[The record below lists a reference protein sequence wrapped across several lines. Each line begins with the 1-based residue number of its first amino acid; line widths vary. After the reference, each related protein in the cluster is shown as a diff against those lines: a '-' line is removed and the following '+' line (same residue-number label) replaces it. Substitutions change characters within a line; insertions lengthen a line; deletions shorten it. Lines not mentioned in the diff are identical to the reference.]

1 MRLSSITYPIEH
13 KKTLI
18 KEHFLKSNLIVED
31 VCRGLTTNQR
41 KIVEGIYKEFRPLIE
56 ASITPDQV
64 QQIFTGVEKGATAAG
79 GNRTAIGQGKDV
91 VAKAN
96 EVINNV
102 GKWLQNTTPVQA
114 FDQKFEDLKGKV
126 SAKFPDVAQNLTAM
140 GDWAKANPGKTAAII
155 GVLTALA
162 SLAGGPIGGAIAGQ
176 VLKGATE
183 LLKGEKLST
192 AVGKGLKAA
201 AVGWLAGKSFEM
213 IGKAISGGIEAVA
226 DTMYP
231 GANNL
236 NLKFIANGVGYP
248 STSEQLRVLAT
259 PEDAAAIKA
268 AFDEGS
274 RAWDSENYEAAQ
286 QAFAKAAELAAR
298 TETDAYMNALAIAD
312 VNREAIQQQAAD
324 AVKLF
329 QGLGAAA
336 QGAASGAT
344 GMDKQGAPDNQT
356 AAPGAAPTAE
366 SLRENQIRNMFYTI
380 ERKSMVMSEGIG
392 DALKG
397 MAGKAAGKL
406 QQVGTNL
413 TTKVTADKLMSAWKS
428 AGSPTDSDAVAAI
441 LRKAGVSD
449 DIINTTYTSM
459 NLGTPAP
466 AAQQDA
472 TAPTAPTAQGTAP
485 ANAAT
490 MTSQDIIAKLTKL
503 DLKGKQRLTTYLQKQ
518 LGTA

>member
-176 VLKGATE
+176 VL
-183 LLKGEKLST
+183 
-192 AVGKGLKAA
+192 
-201 AVGWLAGKSFEM
+201 
-213 IGKAISGGIEAVA
+213 
-226 DTMYP
+226 
-231 GANNL
+231 
-236 NLKFIANGVGYP
+236 
-248 STSEQLRVLAT
+248 
-259 PEDAAAIKA
+259 
-268 AFDEGS
+268 
-274 RAWDSENYEAAQ
+274 NYSKVKN
-286 QAFAKAAELAAR
+286 F
-298 TETDAYMNALAIAD
+298 
-312 VNREAIQQQAAD
+312 QQQL
-324 AVKLF
+324 VK
-329 QGLGAAA
+329 
-336 QGAASGAT
+336 
-344 GMDKQGAPDNQT
+344 
-356 AAPGAAPTAE
+356 
-366 SLRENQIRNMFYTI
+366 
-380 ERKSMVMSEGIG
+380 V
-392 DALKG
+392 
-397 MAGKAAGKL
+397 
-406 QQVGTNL
+406 
-413 TTKVTADKLMSAWKS
+413 
-428 AGSPTDSDAVAAI
+428 
-441 LRKAGVSD
+441 
-449 DIINTTYTSM
+449 
-459 NLGTPAP
+459 
-466 AAQQDA
+466 
-472 TAPTAPTAQGTAP
+472 
-485 ANAAT
+485 
-490 MTSQDIIAKLTKL
+490 
-503 DLKGKQRLTTYLQKQ
+503 
-518 LGTA
+518 